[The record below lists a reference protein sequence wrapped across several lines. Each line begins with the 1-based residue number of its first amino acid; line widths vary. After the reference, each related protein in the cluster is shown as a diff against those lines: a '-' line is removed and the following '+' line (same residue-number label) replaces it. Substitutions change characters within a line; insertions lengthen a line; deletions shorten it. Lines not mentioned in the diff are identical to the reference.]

1 MEIGKGRPSDESG
14 SLAHLWPG
22 LSLSLVLV
30 CTSMVYLPSQ
40 KPTFQFNLE
49 TVDME
54 SYLVES
60 PMQETH
66 YNYYYFFIVVVIKRD
81 YCIGMNEEVLL
92 SIFC

>member
-1 MEIGKGRPSDESG
+1 MAWVEFVIGSC
-14 SLAHLWPG
+14 LYFNG
-22 LSLSLVLV
+22 LFLGPLVF
-30 CTSMVYLPSQ
+30 LPPQ

-60 PMQETH
+60 PMLETH
-66 YNYYYFFIVVVIKRD
+66 YNYYYFFIIVVIKRD